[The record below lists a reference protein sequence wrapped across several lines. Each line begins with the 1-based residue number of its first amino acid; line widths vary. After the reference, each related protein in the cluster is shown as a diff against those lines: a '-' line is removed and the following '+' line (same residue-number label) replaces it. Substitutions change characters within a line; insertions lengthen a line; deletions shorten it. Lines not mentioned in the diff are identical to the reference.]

1 MDSVADY
8 ICWKKVSKLDR
19 AVEFKQKGKNEELDY
34 EICGTK
40 SSRLY
45 VIGVPEEERIKAESI
60 LKKKKKM
67 AGNFLNRGKKQA
79 IHVQEAQR
87 V

>member
-40 SSRLY
+40 SSILY
-45 VIGVPEEERIKAESI
+45 VIGFPEEERIKAESI
-60 LKKKKKM
+60 LKKKKNGWK
-67 AGNFLNRGKKQA
+67 LP
-79 IHVQEAQR
+79 
-87 V
+87 

>member
-60 LKKKKKM
+60 FKKKKM
-67 AGNFLNRGKKQA
+67 AGNFLNWGKKQA
-79 IHVQEAQR
+79 IHVQEARR